1 MTAQSN
7 EDIPKAVR
15 WLALG
20 AVVGPVLFDF
30 AWIIIGSLRPGYS
43 FVSRPVSALAIGTNG
58 DFMRLA
64 FLLYG
69 LLVTSGV
76 IAGFKRII
84 CEMGIM
90 ARLAS
95 AVLLSI
101 SPLGVLWDGIFTMEA
116 PEMHT
121 LGAVVAFSTPII
133 AFPIVGI
140 LLRRVP
146 GWRRFGVWMLLGCP
160 LTLALLIGFMQ
171 SVPPS
176 EMASGGGNLGLW
188 QRALLL
194 EVQAW
199 YMAYGWLAF
208 RALKKMDSAY

>member
-1 MTAQSN
+1 MTTQSN

-30 AWIIIGSLRPGYS
+30 AWIIMGSLRPGYS

-90 ARLAS
+90 ARFLDLCCRQCNPS
-95 AVLLSI
+95 YDRYP
-101 SPLGVLWDGIFTMEA
+101 SPF
-116 PEMHT
+116 
-121 LGAVVAFSTPII
+121 
-133 AFPIVGI
+133 
-140 LLRRVP
+140 
-146 GWRRFGVWMLLGCP
+146 
-160 LTLALLIGFMQ
+160 
-171 SVPPS
+171 
-176 EMASGGGNLGLW
+176 
-188 QRALLL
+188 
-194 EVQAW
+194 
-199 YMAYGWLAF
+199 
-208 RALKKMDSAY
+208 

>member
-1 MTAQSN
+1 
-7 EDIPKAVR
+7 
-15 WLALG
+15 
-20 AVVGPVLFDF
+20 
-30 AWIIIGSLRPGYS
+30 
-43 FVSRPVSALAIGTNG
+43 
-58 DFMRLA
+58 MRLA

-69 LLVTSGV
+69 LLVTLGV

-116 PEMHT
+116 PAMHT
-121 LGAVVAFSTPII
+121 LGAVIAFSTPII

-146 GWRRFGVWMLLGCP
+146 SWRRFGVWMLLGCP
-160 LTLALLIGFMQ
+160 LTLALLIGFMR

-199 YMAYGWLAF
+199 YVAYGWLAF